1 MAQDKLRLLN
11 EVQSLVGT
19 ICPDV
24 DITKLTLRMEEV
36 LSNYETHRK
45 SYEELSE
52 DIPEKVQMFISA
64 MKIEGLSELTLEDY
78 RIELGL
84 FSAYCKKAVAQVTT
98 SDIRNYLA
106 SLEGIMTSTLGKKL
120 SVLKSFFG
128 WLVREEVLL
137 RDPTSKVKLPK
148 KAKRLPKSLSVEE
161 LEIVR
166 ESCETLRERAL
177 IEVMYSTGCRLSEVA
192 NLKRSDIN
200 MQTMSARVVGKGD
213 KERHVYLS
221 SKAMYHLRKYL
232 MDRLDDCEYLFV
244 TVRKPIRQMSNA
256 SIQREIRIIEDRA
269 NINKK
274 LTPHVFR
281 HTFAQLST
289 DAGIDLSDLQQ
300 LMGHSNPAT
309 TLTYSMVSEERKQQ
323 AHRRYHVQ

>member
-36 LSNYETHRK
+36 LANYETHRK
-45 SYEELSE
+45 SQEELSE
-52 DIPEKVQMFISA
+52 DIPEKASMFISA
-64 MKIEGLSELTLEDY
+64 MKIEGLSELTLDDY

-84 FSAYCKKAVAQVTT
+84 FSDHCKKAVAQVTT
-98 SDIRNYLA
+98 IDIRNYLA
-106 SLEGIMTSTLGKKL
+106 SLEGIMSSTLGKKL

-137 RDPTSKVKLPK
+137 RDPTTKVKLPK
-148 KAKRLPKSLSVEE
+148 KPKRLPKSLSVEE

-166 ESCETLRERAL
+166 EACETIRERAI
-177 IEVMYSTGCRLSEVA
+177 IEVMYSTGCRLSEIA
-192 NLKRSDIN
+192 NLKISDIN

-221 SKAMYHLRKYL
+221 YKAMYHLRKYL
-232 MDRLDDCEYLFV
+232 MNRTDDCEYLFV
-244 TVRKPIRQMSNA
+244 TVRKPIRQLSNA
-256 SIQREIRIIEDRA
+256 SIQREIRLIESRV
-269 NINKK
+269 NISKK
-274 LTPHVFR
+274 ITPHVLR

-289 DAGIDLSDLQQ
+289 DAGIDLADLQQ
-300 LMGHSNPAT
+300 LLGHSNPAT

-323 AHRRYHVQ
+323 AHKRYHVQ

>member
-36 LSNYETHRK
+36 LSNYETQRK
-45 SYEELSE
+45 SQEQLSE
-52 DIPEKVQMFISA
+52 DLPEKASMFISA
-64 MKIEGLSELTLEDY
+64 MKIEGLSELTLADY

-84 FSAYCKKAVAQVTT
+84 FTKYCKKAVAQVTT

-106 SLEGIMTSTLGKKL
+106 SLDGIMNSTVGKKL

-137 RDPTSKVKLPK
+137 RDPTAKVKLPK

-166 ESCETLRERAL
+166 EACASDRERAL
-177 IEVMYSTGCRLSEVA
+177 IEVMYSTGCRLSEVT
-192 NLKRSDIN
+192 NLKISDIN
-200 MQTMSARVVGKGD
+200 MQAMSARVVGKGD

-221 SKAMYHLRKYL
+221 YKAMYHLKKYL
-232 MDRLDDCEYLFV
+232 ETRHDDCVYLFV
-244 TVRKPIRQMSNA
+244 TVRRPIRQLSNA
-256 SIQREIRIIEDRA
+256 SIQREIRKIESRVS
-269 NINKK
+269 ISKK
-274 LTPHVFR
+274 ITPHVMR

-300 LMGHSNPAT
+300 LLGHSDPAT
-309 TLTYSMVSEERKQQ
+309 TLTYSAVSEERKQQ
-323 AHRRYHVQ
+323 AHRRFHVQ

>member
-1 MAQDKLRLLN
+1 MAQDKIRLLN

-36 LSNYETHRK
+36 LANYDTHRK
-45 SYEELSE
+45 SHEELSE
-52 DIPEKVQMFISA
+52 DIPEKINMFISA
-64 MKIEGLSELTLEDY
+64 MKIEGLSESTIADY
-78 RIELGL
+78 QIELRL
-84 FSAYCKKAVAQVTT
+84 FAAHCKKAVAQVTT
-98 SDIRNYLA
+98 IDIRNYLA
-106 SLEGIMTSTLGKKL
+106 SLDGIMTSTVGKKL

-137 RDPTSKVKLPK
+137 RDPTAKVKLPK

-166 ESCETLRERAL
+166 EACETDRERAL

-192 NLKRSDIN
+192 NLKKSDIN
-200 MQTMSARVVGKGD
+200 MQNMSARVVGKGD

-221 SKAMYHLRKYL
+221 YKAMYHLRKYL
-232 MDRLDDCEYLFV
+232 MGRLDDCEYLFV

-256 SIQREIRIIEDRA
+256 SIQREIRIIESRV
-269 NINKK
+269 NISKK
-274 LTPHVFR
+274 ITPHVMR

-289 DAGIDLSDLQQ
+289 DAGIDLADLQQ
-300 LMGHSNPAT
+300 LLGHSDPAT

-323 AHRRYHVQ
+323 AHKRFHMQ

>member
-45 SYEELSE
+45 SFEQISE
-52 DIPEKVQMFISA
+52 DIPEKASMFLSA
-64 MKIEGLSELTLEDY
+64 MKIEGLSETTLKDY
-78 RIELGL
+78 QTELRL
-84 FSAYCKKAVAQVTT
+84 FSMFCKKAVAQVTT
-98 SDIRNYLA
+98 IDIRNYLA
-106 SLEGIMTSTLGKKL
+106 SLEGIMSSTTGKKL

-137 RDPTSKVKLPK
+137 KNPTSKVKLPK
-148 KAKRLPKSLSVEE
+148 KPKRLPKSLSVEE

-177 IEVMYSTGCRLSEVA
+177 VEVMYSTGCRLSEIA
-192 NLKRSDIN
+192 GLKRSDIN
-200 MQTMSARVVGKGD
+200 IQAMSARVIGKGD

-232 MDRLDDCEYLFV
+232 MNRLDDCEYLFV
-244 TVRKPIRQMSNA
+244 TARKPIRQMSNA
-256 SIQREIRIIEDRA
+256 SIQREIRLIEARSE
-269 NINKK
+269 ISKK
-274 LTPHVFR
+274 LTPHTFR

-300 LMGHSNPAT
+300 LMGHSNPGT
-309 TLTYSMVSEERKQQ
+309 TLTYAAVSEERKQQ
-323 AHRRYHVQ
+323 AHKRYHMQ